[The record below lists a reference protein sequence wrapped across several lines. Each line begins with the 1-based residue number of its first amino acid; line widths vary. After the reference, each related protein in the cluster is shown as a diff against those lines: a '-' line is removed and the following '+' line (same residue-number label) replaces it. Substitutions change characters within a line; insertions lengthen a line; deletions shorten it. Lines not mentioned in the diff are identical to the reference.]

1 MMKRKV
7 EDALF
12 AMGVPAADKG
22 FDYIVDAVLILD
34 KFPKISAMDLY
45 SQISEKHNATKG
57 SVERGIRHAFFV
69 CRRGRKQKEVNH
81 YIGVECTSNKDSIYH
96 LYRMVKREV
105 EDEISNTEKN
115 KSGEL

>member
-1 MMKRKV
+1 MKRKI

-22 FDYIVDAVLILD
+22 FDYIVDAVLILNES
-34 KFPKISAMDLY
+34 PKTSAMDLY
-45 SQISEKHNATKG
+45 SKISEKNNVTKG
-57 SVERGIRHAFFV
+57 SVERSIRHAFFV
-69 CRRGRKQKEVNH
+69 CRKGRRQKEVSH

-105 EDEISNTEKN
+105 EDENSNN
-115 KSGEL
+115 